1 MKKKESS
8 FGLIIKI
15 VVLVVVMV
23 GAVGVIANV
32 VGDVNDTIDGF
43 GGSSTNSTTFT
54 TSTTISPSECQDH
67 EYDKNGI
74 CIKCGT
80 ACAHSDK
87 ATAENGN
94 TYCAECGKLYALKA
108 PGISV
113 SAALI
118 SWDAVSDAEGYIVN
132 INGATYKTGNLWYNF
147 TSDEAGEFVVTVQAV
162 NGSIIS
168 EKSNPYTFTYYAVTY
183 NANDHGQLVVPSW
196 AVRAGGTYSGTIVP
210 NVGYQL
216 PADITI
222 TMGGTTLVSGYTYDR
237 TTGEFMI
244 DNVTGN
250 LYITYDA
257 STGVPGKPTLSLNGT
272 VVSWNPVPGATDY
285 HVRVLGMTTVDLFDK
300 YYEMTATSFDLSF
313 VEFEEEATYSISVW
327 ADNEYG
333 FGEASA
339 VEYVYKVI
347 DPAPDLL
354 SAPKASW
361 SSEGVM
367 IWDAVEGA
375 DFYTVYVE
383 GSASSGS
390 FRMTYDCRFDLTLFA
405 EELLDFGDAPYI
417 VHVKASG
424 VGYAES
430 AASNH
435 LVYTPSGTVLRK
447 LTTPVIKLV

>member
-23 GAVGVIANV
+23 GSVGVIANV

-94 TYCAECGKLYALKA
+94 TYCTECGKLYALKA

-132 INGATYKTGNLWYNF
+132 INGATYKTGNLWYQF

-183 NANDHGQLVVPSW
+183 NADDHGQLVVPSW

-244 DNVTGN
+244 DNVTSN

-257 STGVPGKPTLSLNGT
+257 PTGVPGKPTLSLNGT

-285 HVRVLGMTTVDLFDK
+285 HIRVLGMTTVDLFDK
-300 YYEMTATSFDLSF
+300 YYEITATSFDLSY
-313 VEFEEEATYSISVW
+313 VEFTESATYTVSVW

-339 VEYVYKVI
+339 VEYVYKGNNEAPSLLAVPAIAFSSNGVI
-347 DPAPDLL
+347 V
-354 SAPKASW
+354 W
-361 SSEGVM
+361 N
-367 IWDAVEGA
+367 AVEGA
-375 DFYTVYVE
+375 DFYTIYVE

-390 FRMTYDCRFDLTLFA
+390 FRMTYDCRVDLTLYT
-405 EELLDFGDAPYI
+405 EELLAFGNGPYMVYI
-417 VHVKASG
+417 KASG
-424 VGYAES
+424 EGYVDS
-430 AASNH
+430 SVSNT
-435 LVYTPSGTVLRK
+435 LTYTPSGEMLK
-447 LTTPVIKLV
+447 LATPVIELV